1 MLKQFHEKVS
11 NNFGHGIVI
20 MRKILGML
28 VLGLLW
34 CSAGYTEEI
43 TLKCTIKKI
52 EIEYKEDDTAN
63 MVGETSF
70 MKLDTEDKTL
80 FKTELVYANFYIWD
94 NLRNNTKLKKAMTL
108 ETINRY
114 DGL

>member
-1 MLKQFHEKVS
+1 MGSRGTREIEGSPAGLGAVFFTFHKP
-11 NNFGHGIVI
+11 
-20 MRKILGML
+20 
-28 VLGLLW
+28 
-34 CSAGYTEEI
+34 
-43 TLKCTIKKI
+43 LKCTIKKI

-94 NLRNNTKLKKAMTL
+94 NLRNNAKLKKSMTL